1 MPYCLI
7 KFCLELTLK
16 NEDLLGNLNLEGKEY
31 QLNLRNVLNCQ
42 IPSISKL
49 INFLI
54 SSDIH
59 SKIMKIVKHLNSR
72 KVNLPQYK
80 KRFGTLKLGNRVTK
94 SSYAILNETNI
105 KVNFELLTRRFNFYF
120 STFELLTRG

>member
-31 QLNLRNVLNCQ
+31 QLNLRNVLSYQ

-72 KVNLPQYK
+72 KVNFTSIQK
-80 KRFGTLKLGNRVTK
+80 EVRNSQVTK
-94 SSYAILNETNI
+94 SSYETELRNI
-105 KVNFELLTRRFNFYF
+105 KLN
-120 STFELLTRG
+120 